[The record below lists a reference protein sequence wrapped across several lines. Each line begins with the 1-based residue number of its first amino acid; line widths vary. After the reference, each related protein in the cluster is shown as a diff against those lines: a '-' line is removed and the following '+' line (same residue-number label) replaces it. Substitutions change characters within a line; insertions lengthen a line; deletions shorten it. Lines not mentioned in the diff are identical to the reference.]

1 MPDFCRYQACL
12 ISIHAPR
19 VGSDFSRIFT
29 VAALRLFQSTLPV
42 WGATFSALSDTTQA
56 RQFQSTL
63 PVWGATAHACA
74 MFRVA
79 LYFNPR
85 SPCGERL
92 RGLPLFRANTDISI
106 HAPRVGSDPNMG
118 LCARLRLISIHA
130 PRVGSDRRGVEMF
143 LADAPISIHAPRVGS
158 DNARHRCRCL
168 LGNFNPRS
176 PCGERRICGTSD
188 MTAH

>member
-63 PVWGATAHACA
+63 PVWGATDG
-74 MFRVA
+74 VKYIIGKY
-79 LYFNPR
+79 L
-85 SPCGERL
+85 E
-92 RGLPLFRANTDISI
+92 ISI
-106 HAPRVGSDPNMG
+106 HAPRVGSDAI
-118 LCARLRLISIHA
+118 LLQHRLS
-130 PRVGSDRRGVEMF
+130 
-143 LADAPISIHAPRVGS
+143 
-158 DNARHRCRCL
+158 
-168 LGNFNPRS
+168 
-176 PCGERRICGTSD
+176 
-188 MTAH
+188 